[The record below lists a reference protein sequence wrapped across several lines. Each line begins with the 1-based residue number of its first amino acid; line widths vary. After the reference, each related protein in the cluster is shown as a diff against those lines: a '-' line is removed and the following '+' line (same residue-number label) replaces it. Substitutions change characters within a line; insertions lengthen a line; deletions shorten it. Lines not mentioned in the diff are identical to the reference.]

1 MLQKFIDRPILSTV
15 IAVITLIL
23 GIIGFYTIP
32 VSQFPEIAPPTVEI
46 KASFPGANAKTIIES
61 VIVPIEEQV
70 NGVEGMKYINST
82 ANNDGSALI
91 TIVFNQGIDPDLAA
105 VNVQNRVSRA
115 NAVLPQE
122 VIRNGVVVQK
132 TQSSA
137 LLYASIA
144 SKNKNY
150 DETFVQ
156 NYLKLNIVPELQRI
170 NGVSKV
176 DVFSG
181 KDYAMRIWL
190 DPIKMTNYS
199 VTPNEVRQAILE
211 QSREAAPGTLGQNS
225 GQTFEYTLRYKGRYK
240 DAPEFENIIIRTE
253 NDGSTLY
260 VKDIAKVEMDALSYA
275 SSAAENS
282 NPAVTFGV
290 FQLPNTNA
298 QAINKAVLRKIKE
311 LEKQFPDGIYFIENY
326 NTNNFLEASIS
337 KVTTTLIEAFIL
349 VFIVVFIFLQDLR
362 STIIPA
368 IAVPISIIG
377 AFFFLQIFGFSM
389 NLLTLFAL
397 ILGIGIVVD
406 DAIVVV
412 EAVHAKMEK
421 GISDPA
427 EASKKA
433 MSEIS
438 GAIISITLIMA
449 AVFIPI
455 TFIQGPSGV
464 FYKQFGI
471 TLVVAIFISA
481 LNALTLSPALCAIFL
496 KPMHQEGEAKS
507 GFINRFFIA
516 FNTAFNSVKYRY
528 TNSIKR
534 LLKHKWATVLILLIS
549 VGIIWV
555 GNTYTPK
562 GFVPSEDQ
570 AVLFMN
576 MDLPPGASLGR
587 TKASLEELNQKISYL
602 ENVESF
608 SYIAGSNFFN
618 GNGSANGMGFIVLK
632 DWSERKGELSKI
644 KDLEGALFGIASS
657 IADANILFF
666 APASVPGYGTSD
678 GFEFKLIDK
687 KAGSIDDLDATA
699 REFLNKLNS
708 RPEIMFASNSLNLG
722 FPQYELDV
730 DIAKAKR
737 VGVSNTQILNTMQS
751 YFGGA
756 YITDFNQFGKPYKV
770 FMQSSPKFRKDEQ
783 DLAKVFVKTNQ
794 GVMTPITSFVTL
806 KSISGPQQLS
816 RFNLY
821 NAVSVNGNV
830 AWGHST
836 GDAIKAINELKKE
849 LPVSYD
855 IEYSGITKEEI
866 NSSGQA
872 PIILSLSIL
881 FAFFFLA
888 AQYESFMLP
897 LAVLLSLP
905 IGIAGAFFFTMV
917 TGLENNIY
925 FQIALVMLI
934 GLLAKNAILIVEFS
948 KQRREEGLL
957 IYEAAIEGAKERLRP
972 ILMTAFSFILGL
984 MPLVFASGV
993 GELGNRSIG
1002 TGAAGGLLVGT
1013 IIGVFF
1019 IPVLYAIFQWLDE
1032 KIVTKKAIKGKK
1044 AAINTLIILITVSTL
1059 SSCVATKTY
1068 KSPEVTENQYA
1079 FRLDSLSGIGEQIGK
1094 QNWKEF
1100 FKDDQLKQYI
1110 DTALVYN
1117 RDNLI
1122 AYKNIEIFNTQFK
1135 QARLGQLPTLNL
1147 DGNAQKIKSNV
1158 PFEQDLTF
1166 YQGAANFSWEA
1177 DLWGKINSQRLAS
1190 KAAFSKSKTAQ
1201 KLLQT
1206 QLISNIA
1213 STYYSLLEADKRKQI
1228 LEETI
1233 SVRQQSVSTLRN
1245 LKEAGQ
1251 GNILSVNQAES
1262 QLMQVQILLM
1272 SVNNQIFSLENALIG
1287 LVGKP
1292 LKYLDRTSI
1301 DEQIIPT
1308 SIDAGVPLEILSNRP
1323 DVKEAEFD
1331 FLIAFENHNVARA
1344 SMYPTIRLTANFG
1357 TQGLE
1362 PSQLFKSG
1370 SFTSTLIGGIT
1381 APIFNGRQLRTRKE
1395 VTKLQMEQ
1403 NLLRFQKKL
1412 LDASTEVSNV
1422 LKTVETTS
1430 RNLDILTNQE
1440 TLLNKSFN
1448 DSKELL
1454 KAGLANYLDV
1464 LNAQGNLLNIQ
1475 LQRANTQLLQ
1485 LQNNAVLYRALG
1497 GGSKN

>member
-23 GIIGFYTIP
+23 GTIGIFTIP
-32 VSQFPEIAPPTVEI
+32 VSQFPEIAPPTVEV
-46 KASFPGANAKTIIES
+46 KATFPGANAKTIIES

-144 SKNKNY
+144 SNSKAY
-150 DETFVQ
+150 DETFIQ

-170 NGVSKV
+170 SGVSKV

-190 DPIKMTNYS
+190 DPVKMTNYN
-199 VTPNEVRQAILE
+199 VTPDEVRNAILE
-211 QSREAAPGTLGQNS
+211 QSTEAAPGTLGQNS

-240 DAPEFENIIIRTE
+240 DASEYENIIIRTE
-253 NDGSTLY
+253 NDGNVLY
-260 VKDIAKVEMDALSYA
+260 LKDVANVEMDALSYS
-275 SSAAENS
+275 SSASENG
-282 NPAVTFGV
+282 NPAVTFGI

-298 QAINKAVLRKIKE
+298 QAINDDILEKIKT
-311 LEKQFPDGIYFIENY
+311 LEKQFPEGIYFIENY

-337 KVTTTLIEAFIL
+337 KVTKTLIEAFIL

-368 IAVPISIIG
+368 IAVPVSIIG
-377 AFFFLQIFGFSM
+377 AFFFLQMFGFSM

-421 GISDPA
+421 GVSNPA

-496 KPMHQEGEAKS
+496 KPIHKDDSQKT

-516 FNTAFNSVKYRY
+516 FDTAFDSVKYRY
-528 TNSIKR
+528 TNSIQK
-534 LLKHKWATVLILLIS
+534 LLKRKWITVLILIIS
-549 VGIIWV
+549 GLIIWV
-555 GNTYTPK
+555 GNTFTPK

-570 AVLFMN
+570 AVIFMN
-576 MDLPPGASLGR
+576 MELPPGASLGR
-587 TKASLEELNQKISYL
+587 TKASLEQLNQTISNF

-608 SYIAGSNFFN
+608 SYISGSNFFN
-618 GNGSANGMGFIVLK
+618 GAGSANGMGFIVLK
-632 DWSERKGELSKI
+632 DWSKRTGQLSKLSDI
-644 KDLEGALFGIASS
+644 EGALYGAAST

-666 APASVPGYGTSD
+666 APASVPGYGTAD

-687 KAGSIDDLDATA
+687 KAGSIEDLDANA
-699 REFLNKLNS
+699 RAFLSKLNN
-708 RPEIMFASNSLNLG
+708 RPEIMFASNSLNIG
-722 FPQYELDV
+722 YPQYELDI
-730 DIAKAKR
+730 DIAKANR
-737 VGVSNTQILNTMQS
+737 IGVSNTQILNTMQS

-770 FMQSSPKFRKDEQ
+770 FIQSSPKYRKDEQ
-783 DLAKVFVKTNQ
+783 DLAKIFVRTNQ
-794 GVMTPITSFVTL
+794 GEMTPITSFVTL
-806 KSISGPQQLS
+806 NSISGPQQLS

-821 NAVSVNGNV
+821 NSVSVNGNV
-830 AWGHST
+830 GWGHST

-849 LPVSYD
+849 LPVNYD

-905 IGIAGAFFFTMV
+905 IGIAGAFFFTLIA
-917 TGLENNIY
+917 GLENNIY

-948 KQRREEGLL
+948 KQRREEGLS
-957 IYEAAIEGAKERLRP
+957 IIEAAIEGAKERLRP

-1002 TGAAGGLLVGT
+1002 TGAAGGLFVGT
-1013 IIGVFF
+1013 VIGVFF
-1019 IPVLYAIFQWLDE
+1019 IPVLYAIFQWLHE
-1032 KIVTKKAIKGKK
+1032 RIASKKVIKGKNMVMNSVVVLI
-1044 AAINTLIILITVSTL
+1044 AATTL
-1059 SSCVATKTY
+1059 SSCIATKTY
-1068 KSPEVTENQYA
+1068 KSPEITEDQVV
-1079 FRLDSLSGIGEQIGK
+1079 FRLDSLSNNNEDITN
-1094 QNWKEF
+1094 QNWQSF
-1100 FKDDQLKQYI
+1100 FKDDILKQYI
-1110 DTALVYN
+1110 DTALTYN

-1122 AYKNIEIFNTQFK
+1122 AYKNIEIFKLQFK
-1135 QARLGQLPTLNL
+1135 QNRWGQLPTLNTSS
-1147 DGNAQKIKSNV
+1147 NVQKTKSKV
-1158 PFEQDLTF
+1158 PFEQNLTF
-1166 YQGAANFSWEA
+1166 YQASADFSWEA
-1177 DLWGKINSQRLAS
+1177 DLWGKINSQKLAS

-1206 QLISNIA
+1206 QLITNIA
-1213 STYYSLLEADKRKQI
+1213 TTYYKLIEADKRKLI
-1228 LEETI
+1228 LEQTVHLRQE
-1233 SVRQQSVSTLRN
+1233 SVNTLQS
-1245 LKEAGQ
+1245 LKDAGQ
-1251 GNILSVNQAES
+1251 GNILAVNQAES
-1262 QLMQVQILLM
+1262 QLMQANVLLNA
-1272 SVNNQIFSLENALIG
+1272 VNYQIFTLENALIS
-1287 LVGKP
+1287 LIGKP
-1292 LKYLDRTSI
+1292 LSHINRNSI
-1301 DEQIIPT
+1301 DEQQINTGATIGIPLK
-1308 SIDAGVPLEILSNRP
+1308 ALSNRP
-1323 DVKEAEFD
+1323 DIKEAELN

-1344 SMYPTIRLTANFG
+1344 SMYPSIKLTASFG
-1357 TQGLE
+1357 AQGLE

-1370 SFTSTLIGGIT
+1370 SITSTLIGGIT

-1395 VTKLQMEQ
+1395 VTQLQMEQ
-1403 NLLRFQKKL
+1403 DLLRFQQKVL
-1412 LDASTEVSNV
+1412 EASIEVSDV
-1422 LKTVETTS
+1422 LKNVEITKN
-1430 RNLDILTNQE
+1430 NLDILTHQE
-1440 TLLNKSFN
+1440 ALLYKSFN

-1464 LNAQGNLLNIQ
+1464 LNAQSNLLNIQ
-1475 LQRANTQLLQ
+1475 LEYTNTQLVQ
-1485 LQNNAVLYRALG
+1485 LQNTATLYRAIG
-1497 GGSKN
+1497 GGIN